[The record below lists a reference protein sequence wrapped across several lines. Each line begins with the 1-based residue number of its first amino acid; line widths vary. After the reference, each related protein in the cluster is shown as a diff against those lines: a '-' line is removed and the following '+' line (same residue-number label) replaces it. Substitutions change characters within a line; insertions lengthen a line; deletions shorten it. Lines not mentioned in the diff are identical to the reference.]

1 MKSIQFLIIQYQILR
16 SKNGSKLAAH
26 EIDGRDVLR
35 LKGTAVSILAVK
47 KIFFKFRGQKK
58 NGGKLTGNSITV
70 ILAHEIDGRVN
81 HSECDVQ
88 TGFIFRLETATRGF
102 EKVFQTWPSL
112 IHRGPKT
119 RRYEK

>member
-58 NGGKLTGNSITV
+58 TVVNLRAILSPSFWHMKSMAESIIRSVMSKLGLSSV
-70 ILAHEIDGRVN
+70 LRQRREALRKSFRHGRVLF
-81 HSECDVQ
+81 
-88 TGFIFRLETATRGF
+88 TGVLKQEDMN
-102 EKVFQTWPSL
+102 
-112 IHRGPKT
+112 
-119 RRYEK
+119 